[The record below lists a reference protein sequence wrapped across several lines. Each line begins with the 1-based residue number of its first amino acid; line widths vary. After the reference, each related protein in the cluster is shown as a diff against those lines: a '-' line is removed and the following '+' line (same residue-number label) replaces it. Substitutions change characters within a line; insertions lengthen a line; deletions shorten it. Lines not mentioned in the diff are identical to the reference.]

1 MVENRAD
8 LFELI
13 EQLAIQ
19 SVMVEPDDLPGLG
32 AILEKLEKAE
42 KIGMASGFH
51 SIQPLGQA
59 IRKVVEKIVLN
70 ECPDLHEGLSLI
82 RTGVK
87 VIQNRI
93 AFPDHPESSEEESLW
108 KRWKSLTGEKRP
120 AGSESETCGEREEKV
135 SSSFPVDQDIEF
147 YKDFISEALEHLGTI
162 ELNLISLEQSP
173 ENGEYINAIFR
184 PFHTIKGVS
193 GFLNLHDIQKF
204 SHAVESLLDEARNGR
219 LRITQGMV
227 DFILESVD
235 LLKNMI
241 LDLRGHIE
249 SGRMECSTFELE
261 PYLKKIEILKG
272 SGPPAE
278 GFEQERTEAD
288 PEDKKAPRLGEILSS
303 KGVVSSEDI
312 SEALKEQ
319 GEGASLK
326 LGEILIKE
334 NKARPK
340 QVLDALREQ
349 KRISSQFNEASVKVD
364 TDKLDNLVDMIG
376 ELVIAQSLVE
386 QNPLFSSLRDQKLV
400 RDFSQFKR
408 ITADLQKISMSL
420 RMVPIRQTFQK
431 MVRLVRDLAK
441 KSGKQVELIMSGEET
456 EIDRNMVESLYD
468 PLVHMIRNAIDHG
481 IEPPEERRKT
491 GKTET
496 GNIFLRAYQK
506 GGNVVIEIGDDG
518 QGLNREKILRKAR
531 ERGLV
536 SDEMLT
542 DYQIDNLIFEAGF
555 STADQ
560 VTDISGRGV
569 GMDVVKKAIENL
581 RGKVEIFSCE
591 GKGARFIMRVP
602 LTLAIMDGII
612 VRVGEERY
620 IIPTVF
626 IKETLKPRRE
636 DVFSIHQKGDLI
648 KVRENFLPLI
658 RLHQLLGVAT
668 ERQAP
673 WETLVIV
680 VENEGV
686 QKCLLVDDLVG
697 KQEVVIKNL
706 GERLR
711 DVKGV
716 AGATIMGDGRAG
728 LILDI
733 HGIFQIDQASLSAM
747 ERPAFGQTGGARRV
761 TSNGHGD
768 DARCLRS

>member
-1 MVENRAD
+1 MIENRAD
-8 LFELI
+8 LVELI

-19 SVMVEPDDLPGLG
+19 CMTVEPDDLPGLG
-32 AILEKLEKAE
+32 AILEKLEKMEKMAREVGLTSIRLLAE
-42 KIGMASGFH
+42 ALKKA
-51 SIQPLGQA
+51 
-59 IRKVVEKIVLN
+59 VEKIVLN
-70 ECPDLHEGLSLI
+70 ECQEPQKGVSLLGS
-82 RTGVK
+82 GVK
-87 VIQNRI
+87 LIQNRMVC
-93 AFPDHPESSEEESLW
+93 PDHPRSAEEESFW
-108 KRWKSLTGEKRP
+108 KDWESLIEEKRP
-120 AGSESETCGEREEKV
+120 LFDEEETSGAKEGNIP
-135 SSSFPVDQDIEF
+135 SSAIDQDTEL
-147 YKDFISEALEHLGTI
+147 YRDFISEALEHLGTI
-162 ELNLISLEQSP
+162 ELNLINLEQSP
-173 ENGEYINAIFR
+173 GDREYINAIFR

-204 SHAVESLLDEARNGR
+204 SHAMESLLDEARNGK
-219 LRITQGMV
+219 LQISQEVV
-227 DFILESVD
+227 DLILESVD
-235 LLKNMI
+235 QLKCMI
-241 LDLRGHIE
+241 LDLRDHVE
-249 SGRMECSTFELE
+249 SGRVGCSTFELE
-261 PYLKKIEILKG
+261 PYLKRIEILKG
-272 SGPPAE
+272 NSPPAE
-278 GFEQERTEAD
+278 GVKPGGTEAD
-288 PEDKKAPRLGEILSS
+288 PDDKSVRLKTEKVPRLGEILSS
-303 KGVVSSEDI
+303 KGMVSSEDI
-312 SEALKEQ
+312 SDALKEQ
-319 GEGASLK
+319 GDEGASLK

-334 NKARPK
+334 KKVKPS

-400 RDFSQFKR
+400 RDFSQLKR
-408 ITADLQKISMSL
+408 ITADLQKISLSL

-441 KSGKQVELIMSGEET
+441 KSGKRVELIMSGEET

-481 IEPPEERRKT
+481 IEPPEERQRT

-496 GNIFLRAYQK
+496 GNTFLRAYQK
-506 GGNVVIEIGDDG
+506 GGNVVIEIEDDG
-518 QGLNREKILRKAR
+518 QGLNREKILRKAK

-569 GMDVVKKAIENL
+569 GMDVVKKAIEKL

-612 VRVGEERY
+612 VRIGEERY
-620 IIPTVF
+620 IVPTVF

-658 RLHQLLGVAT
+658 RLHQLLGVTT
-668 ERQAP
+668 ERQNP

-686 QKCLLVDDLVG
+686 QKCLMVDDLVG

-706 GERLR
+706 GERLK

-733 HGIFQIDQASLSAM
+733 HGIFQIDQTSPLKK
-747 ERPAFGQTGGARRV
+747 EGPAFHQAAE
-761 TSNGHGD
+761 S
-768 DARCLRS
+768 RSSAVRLN